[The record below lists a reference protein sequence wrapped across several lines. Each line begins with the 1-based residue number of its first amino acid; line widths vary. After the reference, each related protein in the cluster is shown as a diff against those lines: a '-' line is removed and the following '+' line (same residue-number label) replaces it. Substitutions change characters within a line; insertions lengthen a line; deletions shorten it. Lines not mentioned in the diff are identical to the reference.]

1 MNNDNILLRIQQIF
15 RDVFDMPTLDITSNT
30 SADDIGAWDSLNH
43 MRLVIALE
51 LEFNLK
57 FSSLDVAELTNVGDL
72 VILIKS
78 KLK

>member
-30 SADDIGAWDSLNH
+30 SSDDIETWDSLNH